1 MALSTRD
8 RRALLLLGGVMV
20 VAAIAYFLFVSGGSK
35 KAVSPS
41 AVGTTGAIATVPT
54 TPTPTPSTSPSPSEN
69 AEEKLVFTGRD
80 PFQPVGA
87 NVVTIPPASSSPGVS
102 PAGSPPSG
110 PTGGSSTSIGGH
122 TVVLIDIFT
131 SGGANKAQVEV
142 DGTVYTVGVGDSF
155 SDNFMLES
163 IDDGCADFLFG
174 DDPFTL
180 CESANK

>member
-1 MALSTRD
+1 VALSTRD

-20 VAAIAYFLFVSGGSK
+20 VAAIGYFLFVSGGSK
-35 KAVSPS
+35 KPAPV
-41 AVGTTGAIATVPT
+41 AVGTTGSIATVPT
-54 TPTPTPSTSPSPSEN
+54 TPTPTPSTSPSPSEH
-69 AEEKLVFTGRD
+69 AAEKLVFTGRD

-87 NVVTIPPASSSPGVS
+87 NVVTVPPASSSPSVS

-110 PTGGSSTSIGGH
+110 PTGGSSTSVGGH

-131 SGGANKAQVEV
+131 SGGAQKAQVEV
-142 DGTVYTVGVGDSF
+142 DGTVYTVGVGDNF

-180 CESANK
+180 CETANK

>member
-35 KAVSPS
+35 KAVPSS
-41 AVGTTGAIATVPT
+41 AVGTTGSIATVPT
-54 TPTPTPSTSPSPSEN
+54 TPTPTPSTSPTPSEN

-87 NVVTIPPASSSPGVS
+87 NVVTVPPASESPSVS

-142 DGTVYTVGVGDSF
+142 DGTVYTGGVGDSF